1 MIYDRKVMKQDFN
14 IIRIETSMIMAIE
27 MNLIT
32 NTL

>member
-14 IIRIETSMIMAIE
+14 IIRIETSMDMAIE